1 MRSTFKLILIG
12 GYILLGIIGLVMLTS
27 IAPNSFTQQALILL
41 VGLLIMFYLANQDS
55 GIFDQFHLPIYITSL
70 LLLISTFIL
79 GEVVR
84 GSVRWIDI
92 GGFRLQPSELV
103 KPLLIAAFA
112 GFLTRFPPHNLKNIA
127 INILT
132 YLLPTLLIF
141 RQPDLGTALVIS
153 AIWGTMI
160 FVAGLPYLILG
171 LGGIFLGVATYLSP
185 RFLHDYQL
193 NRLKTFFDPYQDPL
207 GSGYNVIQAI
217 IAVGSGKIM
226 GKGLGH
232 GTQSHFR
239 FLPERHTDFMFAS
252 LAEELGLVGA
262 GGVVVIMA
270 FLLYALLSAMLKET
284 SPYKQLMLTGVF
296 GYLLFQA
303 SINIGMNLGIAPV
316 TGVTLPLISYGGS
329 SVLATSLIFG
339 LALTS
344 AKQTGPS
351 HVLEIK

>member
-1 MRSTFKLILIG
+1 MHSSFRLVLIG

-41 VGLLIMFYLANQDS
+41 VGLLIMIYLSGQDS
-55 GIFDQFHLPIYITSL
+55 GIFEQFHTPIYFLSL
-70 LLLISTFIL
+70 LMLVSTFVL
-79 GEVVR
+79 GEVIR

-112 GFLTRFPPHNLKNIA
+112 GFLTRFPPNTLKNIT
-127 INILT
+127 INLLI
-132 YLLPTLLIF
+132 YILPTLLIF

-153 AIWGTMI
+153 AIWGAMI
-160 FVAGLPYLILG
+160 FVAGLPYLILA
-171 LGGIFLGVATYLSP
+171 LGGTILSVATYFSP

-217 IAVGSGKIM
+217 IAVGSGKIF

-252 LAEELGLVGA
+252 LSEELGLVGA
-262 GGVVVIMA
+262 GGVVVIMSM
-270 FLLYALLSAMLKET
+270 LLYKLLSAMLHEGNR
-284 SPYKQLMLTGVF
+284 YKQLLLTGVF

-339 LALTS
+339 LALARS
-344 AKQTGPS
+344 HQTGPS